1 MLDISLKSGE
11 KIYIQ
16 IYYKLK
22 EMIENGELKGKI
34 FSIRELAKKFGVSH
48 SSVIKAYEKLEE
60 NGYIYLRGGSGAY
73 VNYNIEKKF
82 YPEDHMENEIFKYGY
97 FNSEYRIDFSTASPS
112 ADFLPVEE
120 LKKSINHIL
129 DRDGGKALL
138 YENPL

>member
-82 YPEDHMENEIFKYGY
+82 YPEDHMENEIFL
-97 FNSEYRIDFSTASPS
+97 SLI
-112 ADFLPVEE
+112 
-120 LKKSINHIL
+120 HI
-129 DRDGGKALL
+129 
-138 YENPL
+138 